1 MEQILAMLP
10 STIHAPSTA
19 AGVKATPKAQRPED
33 KAQGGPAPS
42 QRDEYI
48 PEEKQEPSGLY
59 RLGRDEDGQPKVY
72 FDDPEGLSGAPEKQ
86 AGLPDTDVPEEDKGA
101 DGPEKKAPGKKAERC
116 TGSTDKVDREIE
128 RLKKKREELARQ
140 IGSETDEAR
149 LKDLKRKLSQV
160 EGELRRKD
168 NDAYRR
174 QHTVFS

>member
-1 MEQILAMLP
+1 MEQILAMRP
-10 STIHAPSTA
+10 NMIHAPSA
-19 AGVKATPKAQRPED
+19 AGVKAPPKAQRPED
-33 KAQGGPAPS
+33 ETRGGPVPS
-42 QRDEYI
+42 QRDEYV

-59 RLGRDEDGQPKVY
+59 RLGKDEGGQPKVF
-72 FDDPEGLSGAPEKQ
+72 FDDPERPSDAPEKQ

-116 TGSTDKVDREIE
+116 TGNTDKVDREIE
-128 RLKKKREELARQ
+128 RLKKKREELERQ
-140 IGSETDEAR
+140 IGSETDEVK

-160 EGELRRKD
+160 ESELRRKD

>member
-33 KAQGGPAPS
+33 EAQGGPAPS
-42 QRDEYI
+42 PRDEYI
-48 PEEKQEPSGLY
+48 PEEKPEPSGRYWLS
-59 RLGRDEDGQPKVY
+59 RDEDGQPKVY
-72 FDDPEGLSGAPEKQ
+72 FDHPERPSDAPAKQ
-86 AGLPDTDVPEEDKGA
+86 DELPDTGGPEGDKGA
-101 DGPEKKAPGKKAERC
+101 DGPEKKAPGKKSERC

-128 RLKKKREELARQ
+128 RLKKKREELERQ
-140 IGSETDEAR
+140 IGTETDEAK

-160 EGELRRKD
+160 EEELRRKD
-168 NDAYRR
+168 NDTYRR